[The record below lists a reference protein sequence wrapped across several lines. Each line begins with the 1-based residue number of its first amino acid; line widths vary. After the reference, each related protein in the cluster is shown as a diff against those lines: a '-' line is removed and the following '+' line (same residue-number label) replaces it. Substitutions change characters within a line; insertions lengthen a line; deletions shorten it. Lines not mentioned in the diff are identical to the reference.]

1 MEQEL
6 RKNFLINTLYF
17 LTIAAG
23 IFIFCRFLLRYL
35 MPFVVGGAVAWLA
48 QKPAKVI
55 CSRTGLKRSVTAG
68 TLALTVFI
76 AVAVLVLLICIK
88 AVNAAAGLFEDIG
101 SNAEMLTKLFKEL
114 KDSADSFFE
123 KFPKEITDFLSTL
136 YEKTLNKAAAYFTTA
151 VSSAAGYTV
160 KHAPEFL
167 LSCAVAA
174 VSACYIAAD
183 FRRLIK
189 FARGLCGN
197 KIYENGVKIKNILV
211 NSVFKF
217 AKGYLIILGI
227 TFAELFAGLALL
239 KINYALLLAAIMLL
253 GVVSCGKAGTD
264 DKTDKDPKTF
274 HIVTVRLNDVW
285 PTDFLNEGIMQQVAD
300 KYGVKIKAE
309 APSIHMIR
317 ADIKTE
323 VSPIVGSEKQSDDMV
338 KFLLKEF
345 EEDPKKIW
353 QSNMFGKSLHELIN
367 EGLNAKLA
375 HMPYEARM
383 KLADTLQKIINDG
396 AGGLICIIL

>member
-35 MPFVVGGAVAWLA
+35 MPFVVGGAVAWLV

-88 AVNAAAGLFEDIG
+88 AVNAVAGLFEDIG
-101 SNAEMLTKLFKEL
+101 GNAEMLTKLFKEL

-189 FARGLCGN
+189 FARGVCGN

-217 AKGYLIILGI
+217 AKGYLIIFGI

-239 KINYALLLAAIMLL
+239 KINYALLLAAIISIIDILPILGTGTVLIPWAVSEIVMGNTAQGVSLAVLYLVITVVRNFAEPKIIGNQMGIKPLFTLL
-253 GVVSCGKAGTD
+253 AMFIGIKLFGIAGIFILPITLIVVIEYY
-264 DKTDKDPKTF
+264 KTDET
-274 HIVTVRLNDVW
+274 
-285 PTDFLNEGIMQQVAD
+285 
-300 KYGVKIKAE
+300 
-309 APSIHMIR
+309 
-317 ADIKTE
+317 
-323 VSPIVGSEKQSDDMV
+323 
-338 KFLLKEF
+338 
-345 EEDPKKIW
+345 
-353 QSNMFGKSLHELIN
+353 ELIKN
-367 EGLNAKLA
+367 KSV
-375 HMPYEARM
+375 
-383 KLADTLQKIINDG
+383 
-396 AGGLICIIL
+396 